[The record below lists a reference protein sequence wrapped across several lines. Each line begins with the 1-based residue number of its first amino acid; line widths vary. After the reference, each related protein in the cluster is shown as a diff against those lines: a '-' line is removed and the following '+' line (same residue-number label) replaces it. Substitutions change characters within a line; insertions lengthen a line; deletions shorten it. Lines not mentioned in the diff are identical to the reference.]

1 MDPLAQFQSLLQSAA
16 PILALAP
23 MQDVT
28 DLRFMRLISGYGNAD
43 LYFTEYFRVLPDSR
57 LDPQILAS
65 ITQNPTGR
73 PVIAQM
79 IGNDVAAL
87 VRTARELQQHP
98 VAAIDLNLG
107 CPVPIV
113 YRKCAGGGLLRDP
126 GRIDQILGALR
137 EAIAIP
143 FTVKTRIGF
152 DDTAVFDE
160 LLPIFARHSLDLL
173 TVHARTVKEMYR
185 SAPRY
190 DFIARAV
197 AAMPCPVLANGN
209 IYSADKADEV
219 LALTGARGLMIGRG
233 VIRNPWLFRQI
244 REHREGQPV
253 FRPSGRDVLDYVHAL
268 YEAVST
274 PGIRESAQINNM
286 KKYMNFIGLGVE
298 PTGEFL
304 HGVRRATTRADFFA
318 LCRAVPGS
326 RRADAA
332 RAVPDR
338 AKANGCHGG
347 SDAVMIPVAA
357 SLCEDPRCTK
367 GYRQILRNLQFP
379 VSGIRNPKFTSS
391 FRRLLPIFESA
402 DRRATG
408 RTRD

>member
-1 MDPLAQFQSLLQSAA
+1 MSLDTRAEFQNLLRGSE

-28 DLRFMRLISGYGNAD
+28 DLPFMRLISRYGNAD
-43 LYFTEYFRVLPDSR
+43 VYFTEYFRVLPESR

-79 IGNDVAAL
+79 IGNDIAAL
-87 VRTARELQQHP
+87 VRTARELQQYP

-113 YRKCAGGGLLRDP
+113 YRKCAGGGLLREPDQ
-126 GRIDQILGALR
+126 IDRILGALG

-152 DDTAVFDE
+152 EDASLFDAE

-197 AAMPCPVLANGN
+197 EALPCPVLANGT

-219 LALTGARGLMIGRG
+219 LAQTGARGLMIGRG

-244 REHREGQPV
+244 REHSRGAAV
-253 FRPSGRDVLDYVHAL
+253 FRPSGRDVLDYVRAL
-268 YEAVST
+268 WEVVSNGE
-274 PGIRESAQINNM
+274 PLREMAQVSAM

-298 PTGEFL
+298 PTGAFL
-304 HGVRRATTRADFFA
+304 HQIRRATNEHDFFA
-318 LCRAVPGS
+318 ICAEYLDHDEPMALEPF
-326 RRADAA
+326 A
-332 RAVPDR
+332 
-338 AKANGCHGG
+338 
-347 SDAVMIPVAA
+347 IPLGERDVVAGA
-357 SLCEDPRCTK
+357 MR
-367 GYRQILRNLQFP
+367 
-379 VSGIRNPKFTSS
+379 
-391 FRRLLPIFESA
+391 
-402 DRRATG
+402 
-408 RTRD
+408 